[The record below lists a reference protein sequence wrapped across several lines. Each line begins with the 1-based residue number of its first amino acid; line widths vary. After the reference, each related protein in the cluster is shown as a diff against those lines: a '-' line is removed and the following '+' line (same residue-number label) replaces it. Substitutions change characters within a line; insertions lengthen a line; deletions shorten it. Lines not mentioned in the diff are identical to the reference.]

1 MINNVDP
8 MMAKTCDKNRVS
20 KLWMK
25 IRSSPIMAHKLSE
38 CIELDE
44 IVLIQV
50 LGFVEDEKT
59 FNNLAYM
66 KTNYEIVWQHTLL
79 CVRMFS

>member
-8 MMAKTCDKNRVS
+8 MMAKTRDKNRVS

-44 IVLIQV
+44 IVLTQV

-59 FNNLAYM
+59 FNNLASM
-66 KTNYEIVWQHTLL
+66 KTSYEIVWQHILL

>member
-8 MMAKTCDKNRVS
+8 MMVKTRDKNPIS

-38 CIELDE
+38 CIKLDE
-44 IVLIQV
+44 IVLTQV
-50 LGFVEDEKT
+50 LGFVKDERT

-66 KTNYEIVWQHTLL
+66 KTCYEIV
-79 CVRMFS
+79 

>member
-8 MMAKTCDKNRVS
+8 MMAKTRDKNPVS

-38 CIELDE
+38 CIKIDE
-44 IVLIQV
+44 NFL
-50 LGFVEDEKT
+50 T
-59 FNNLAYM
+59 
-66 KTNYEIVWQHTLL
+66 
-79 CVRMFS
+79 